1 MSIIGLMFGI
11 QNRIKQITH
20 MCKSKLVLFIFLFT
34 TYYSFGQSLI
44 GNRYAIQTR
53 TVESALEVL
62 KDSTES
68 IETTEKAVLGYIDIY
83 RFNGKS
89 LSVYRNQKGKATS
102 FQLFQSNRQIE
113 YNGKGRPKDKKTPN
127 SRNEKIKNTDTLIA
141 FLSKTTDEESMSTI
155 QISTSYW
162 YLSQNS
168 AFKELQNVT
177 GEKLLL
183 GNIYPDCIAV
193 GHPKA
198 LFVAIKASSVENKV
212 VDEQLLNELLVKP
225 KRRKCKKLLKI
236 L

>member
-1 MSIIGLMFGI
+1 MSNIGLMFGL
-11 QNRIKQITH
+11 QTRNKKTFY
-20 MCKSKLVLFIFLFT
+20 MSTSKLILYIFLFT
-34 TYYSFGQSLI
+34 NYFTFSQTLEGK
-44 GNRYAIQTR
+44 RYAIQTR
-53 TVESALEVL
+53 TVESALEIL
-62 KDSTES
+62 KDSTKS
-68 IETTEKAVLGYIDIY
+68 IESTEKSVLGYIDIY
-83 RFNGKS
+83 RFEGKS
-89 LSVYRNQKGKATS
+89 LSVYRNQKGDATS

-113 YNGKGRPKDKKTPN
+113 YNGKGRPMDNKTPN
-127 SRNEKIKNTDTLIA
+127 YSNEKIKNTDTLIA
-141 FLSKTTDEESMSTI
+141 FLSKTRDEESMNTI

-168 AFKELQNVT
+168 AFNELQHIS

-198 LFVAIKASSVENKV
+198 LFVAMKASSIENKEV
-212 VDEQLLNELLVKP
+212 QEELLTELLEKP